1 MYIVLY
7 DSTLARGTLPSW
19 ELFPSLLLLPHALML
34 SRTPAPSS
42 KSKDGPST

>member
-34 SRTPAPSS
+34 SRTHARTHARPFL
-42 KSKDGPST
+42 KV